1 MKRLVRALWRVVRW
15 PVVRIGRARL
25 RQKLALSL
33 SVAALLPMLVV
44 ASLASGVV
52 LGSLERGLTNDVQRQ
67 LEVGLNLS
75 LRNLERIAD
84 DAVQLAAEPE
94 LAAALPAGDAAVS
107 DVLSRAAP
115 HLPSALVQI
124 FAVDGTAVSSLV
136 VGGDRARFAELA
148 IDGDGPVVVAAVEWS
163 RRVTLELSP
172 RGVVVRAS
180 APIVDRSLKLAGV
193 VVLSVPLDG
202 EFADGLKG
210 ALGVDVLIGSLN
222 AGVATST
229 VRDPDGR
236 RLAALQVPAPVLQ
249 QVRERKRPVVTQAIA
264 GREHAIAWTA
274 LEDDRGRALG
284 LFAVA
289 IDRQSLSRAQRVA
302 FRSLAIGAALALV
315 FALFLA
321 GWLARRVGRPIAKL
335 HRGAIA
341 VARGDLEQPIDV
353 AAGDEI
359 GDLAMAFA
367 HMTTALKE
375 NQQRLAA
382 RMREMVAIHDAGRT
396 MSSAIELDQV
406 SAKIVEAI
414 ARVFEV
420 RLCALFAVA
429 SSGRADEPRVSVAA
443 ARVRRTDLGVAHGAS
458 LLGGDATDAVALIPV
473 ATQVARLR
481 ATLRID
487 DAAADARRREAAL
500 AAGIDGSLLA
510 TPLERKG
517 SVVGVL
523 VVGRLKSMRP
533 FTEADANLLSTFADQ
548 AGAAVENARLYAQ
561 VRDASEELEAKV
573 RLRTAE
579 LTAINAE
586 LGRALGNLRD
596 TQAQLV
602 LSERMAGLGLLVA
615 GVAHEINSPSAAIR
629 GAVEGMTSAI
639 GRLTEPMRELAA
651 AIDSPAERHARFAAV
666 EAQARQLAGE
676 RLPTGA
682 AVRRTTRALRAQLQ
696 PVVGDAA
703 SELGAH
709 LADAGAEPD
718 AVKALVDQG
727 PPAAVR
733 PMLAYLVELAGLHR
747 NALVIGNAI
756 IRIQRIVG
764 ALKTYSHLDEEPA
777 RVAADLHEGIE
788 TTLTLFG
795 YSLRDIT
802 VVRRFAQ
809 LPAVPIFVDE
819 LNQVWTN
826 LIQNAVQA
834 CEGKG
839 TIAIE
844 TEVAATDPPGVVIR
858 VVDDGPG
865 IPAEIQ
871 PRIFEPFFTTKPKGE
886 GTGLGLGIVAQIVA
900 KHGGR
905 VRCESQP
912 GRTAFEVWLP
922 TERPTERGAA

>member
-1 MKRLVRALWRVVRW
+1 MNLWTRAWRIVRW
-15 PVVRIGRARL
+15 PVARLGRARL

-33 SVAALLPMLVV
+33 SLAALLPMLVV
-44 ASLASGVV
+44 VSLASGVV
-52 LGSLERGLTNDVQRQ
+52 LGSLERGLTNDVRRQ

-75 LRNLERIAD
+75 LRTLERVGD
-84 DAVQLAAEPE
+84 DAVRLASEDALANAVPVGDTAVAE
-94 LAAALPAGDAAVS
+94 
-107 DVLSRAAP
+107 VLSRAAP
-115 HLPSALVQI
+115 HLPSALVQV
-124 FAVDGTAVSSLV
+124 FGVDGRALTSIV
-136 VGGDRARFAELA
+136 VGGDRDRFAELA
-148 IDGDGPVVVAAVEWS
+148 VDGKTPIVVAATEWS

-172 RGVVVRAS
+172 KGVVVRAA
-180 APIVDRSLKLAGV
+180 APIVDRSLALVGV
-193 VVLSVPLDG
+193 IVLSVPLDG
-202 EFADGLKG
+202 DFADGLKG
-210 ALGVDVLIGSLN
+210 ALGVDVLIGGLS

-229 VRDPDGR
+229 VRDRDGR
-236 RLAALQVPAPVLQ
+236 RLPALQVPSSVLQ
-249 QVRERKRPVVTQAIA
+249 RVRERQRPVVTQAIA
-264 GREHAIAWTA
+264 GREHVVAWTA

-289 IDRQSLSRAQRVA
+289 IDRQSLSRAQRIA
-302 FRSLAIGAALALV
+302 FRSLAIGAAVALV
-315 FALFLA
+315 FALILA
-321 GWLARRVGRPIAKL
+321 ALLGRRLGQPIAKL
-335 HRGAIA
+335 HRGAVA
-341 VARGDLEQPIDV
+341 VARGDLEQTIEV

-396 MSSAIELDQV
+396 MSSVIELDQV
-406 SAKIVEAI
+406 SAKVVESI

-420 RLCALFAVA
+420 RLCALFAVTGG
-429 SSGRADEPRVSVAA
+429 GRADEPRVTVAA
-443 ARVRRTDLGVAHGAS
+443 ARVRRNELGSSSGGPGRSPESDVA
-458 LLGGDATDAVALIPV
+458 DAAALIPI

-487 DAAADARRREAAL
+487 EAGVDARRREAAL
-500 AAGIDGSLLA
+500 AAGVDGSLLA

-517 SVVGVL
+517 QVVGVL
-523 VVGRLKSMRP
+523 VVGRKRTMRP
-533 FTEADANLLSTFADQ
+533 FSEADANLLATFADQ
-548 AGAAVENARLYAQ
+548 AAAAVENARLYAQ

-586 LGRALGNLRD
+586 LGRALRNLRD

-629 GAVEGMTSAI
+629 GAVEGMTTSI
-639 GRLTEPMRELAA
+639 SRLTEPMRELAA
-651 AIDSPAERHARFAAV
+651 AVDSPTERRALFAAV
-666 EAQARQLAGE
+666 EAHAKQLAAE

-682 AVRRTTRALRAQLQ
+682 GVRRATRVLRAQLELRL
-696 PVVGDAA
+696 GEAA
-703 SELGAH
+703 SELGAN
-709 LADAGAEPD
+709 LADAGVDPSIVD
-718 AVKALVDQG
+718 ALLDRA
-727 PPAAVR
+727 PPGGAV
-733 PMLAYLVELAGLHR
+733 PLLAYLVESANLQR
-747 NALVIGNAI
+747 NSLVIGNAI
-756 IRIQRIVG
+756 VRIQRIVG
-764 ALKTYSHLDEEPA
+764 ALKTYSHLDEEPT
-777 RVAADLHEGIE
+777 RVGADLHEGIE

-844 TEVAATDPPGVVIR
+844 TELAATAPPGVVIR

-865 IPAEIQ
+865 IAADIQ
-871 PRIFEPFFTTKPKGE
+871 PRVFEPFFTTKPKGE

-905 VRCESQP
+905 IRCESEP

-922 TERPTERGAA
+922 TTSGTAAA